1 MNGVHINVQRTIK
14 FPAGNYKITGTLLI
28 PPRCT
33 LVGDGK
39 ENTVITGT
47 GTVLTTCDVT
57 FQTGGSMDSANLP
70 KSIVISNIGFKTT
83 GSTPVAVVDSTT
95 DIVFDKIKFS
105 NGTYGIS
112 LASSKSTPAYIK
124 IHECVFTGQATAPIN
139 NPGTSGLIERTN
151 YFSANQVVMSGA
163 GTALTTT
170 VSGAGVM
177 YYEIFTGAG
186 AYRIGE
192 LKYNNNGSACSFDDE
207 YTEPASSLNAN
218 VFINSAGTLTCTVAG
233 ASTLKYNIKQYT

>member
-1 MNGVHINVQRTIK
+1 
-14 FPAGNYKITGTLLI
+14 
-28 PPRCT
+28 
-33 LVGDGK
+33 
-39 ENTVITGT
+39 
-47 GTVLTTCDVT
+47 
-57 FQTGGSMDSANLP
+57 
-70 KSIVISNIGFKTT
+70 
-83 GSTPVAVVDSTT
+83 
-95 DIVFDKIKFS
+95 
-105 NGTYGIS
+105 
-112 LASSKSTPAYIK
+112 
-124 IHECVFTGQATAPIN
+124 VFTGQATAPIN